1 MSWNELLDEKFALAT
16 ALDIVGDRWSLMI
29 LAGSFYEA
37 RRFNDLER
45 ALGINRNLLSQRLTR
60 LTEEG
65 LLLKRVYQEKPKR
78 YEYCITPRG
87 LALRP
92 VIVSLAR
99 WGQEHFTK
107 DDTPV
112 HLVHKACGGQV
123 RSDIICDKCES
134 NVPHEDVT
142 SHVKG
147 SIGEHIR
154 KNFLMSLESRES

>member
-1 MSWNELLDEKFALAT
+1 MSWNELLEEKFALAT

-45 ALGINRNLLSQRLTR
+45 ALGINRNLLSQRLSR
-60 LTEEG
+60 LTQEG
-65 LLLKRVYQEKPKR
+65 LLVKRLYQDKPAR

-87 LALRP
+87 LSLRP
-92 VIVSLAR
+92 AIISLTR

-107 DDTPV
+107 DQTPV
-112 HLVHKACGGQV
+112 HLVHKTCGGQV
-123 RSDIICDKCES
+123 RADIICDGCEEF
-134 NVPHEDVT
+134 VAHEDVT

-147 SIGEHIR
+147 VIGEHIR
-154 KNFLMSLESRES
+154 KNFLMSLGTKEN